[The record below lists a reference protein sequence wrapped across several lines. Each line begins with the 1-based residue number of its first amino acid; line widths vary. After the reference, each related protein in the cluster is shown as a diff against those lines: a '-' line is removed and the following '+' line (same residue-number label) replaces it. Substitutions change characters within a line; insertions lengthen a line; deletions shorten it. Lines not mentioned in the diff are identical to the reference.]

1 MSIREEVRLLQ
12 EVPLFAGTHA
22 AHLQLL
28 VFSAEKFDIDAGEY
42 LFRQGEKTGSGWLIS
57 RGAAEAW
64 LDHGGRPE
72 RVARLEAGAFA
83 GELAMIADLPHRVSV
98 RALSPLSGRR
108 IPHEL
113 FMRVCSEFS
122 EFGQQVLA
130 NLTADF
136 SMSMAELNRVRE
148 LFERA
153 RSFQPQSGSSARE
166 VDTAPISPQE
176 NR

>member
-12 EVPLFAGTHA
+12 KVPLFAGTHA

-28 VFSAEKFDIDAGEY
+28 VFSAEKFDIDAGAS

-64 LDHGGRPE
+64 LDHGGRME

-108 IPHEL
+108 ITHDL
-113 FMRVCSEFS
+113 FMRVCAEFP

-130 NLTADF
+130 NLMAEF
-136 SMSMAELNRVRE
+136 SMSMTELEQVRE

-153 RSFQPQSGSSARE
+153 RAFAPQAESSAKGDG
-166 VDTAPISPQE
+166 VAPILPQE

>member
-28 VFSAEKFDIDAGEY
+28 VFSAEKFEIDAGEY
-42 LFRQGEKTGSGWLIS
+42 LFEQGERTGAGWLIS
-57 RGAAEAW
+57 RGTAEAW
-64 LDHGGRPE
+64 LDHGGRRE

-83 GELAMIADLPHRVSV
+83 GELSMIADLPHRMSV
-98 RALSPLSGRR
+98 RALSPLAGRR
-108 IPHEL
+108 ISHDL

-136 SMSMAELNRVRE
+136 SMSMAELDRVRE

-153 RSFQPQSGSSARE
+153 RPFEPHRE
-166 VDTAPISPQE
+166 VPGEETGAAAISPQE

>member
-42 LFRQGEKTGSGWLIS
+42 LFREGEETGSGWLIS
-57 RGAAEAW
+57 RGTADAW
-64 LDHGGRPE
+64 LEHGSRVE
-72 RVARLEAGAFA
+72 RAARLEAGAFA
-83 GELAMIADLPHRVSV
+83 GELAMIANLPHRMSV

-108 IPHEL
+108 ITHDL
-113 FMRVCSEFS
+113 FMRVCAEFP

-130 NLTADF
+130 NLMADF
-136 SMSMAELNRVRE
+136 SMSMTELGRVRE

-153 RSFQPQSGSSARE
+153 RSFESRLETSAKGDG
-166 VDTAPISPQE
+166 VAPILPQE